1 MYFHESRITYGI
13 HLFYKRC
20 IKDYDGGKCVTLI
33 PANEE
38 GINLMKKYEEFWNE
52 FKRLTELKNNNSY
65 NLCVCG
71 DNYLKNKII
80 LIMIYL

>member
-1 MYFHESRITYGI
+1 
-13 HLFYKRC
+13 
-20 IKDYDGGKCVTLI
+20 
-33 PANEE
+33 
-38 GINLMKKYEEFWNE
+38 MKKYEEFGNE

-71 DNYLKNKII
+71 DNYLKNKVI